1 MPELTKKLIVS
12 RSGEFCLESVFS
24 LRLSKENIRLTSA
37 LERCVNLKTLDL
49 SQNGLRDLLV
59 DYKRIDSMAKLKFL
73 DLKQNRLKNLGNLI
87 ANVRELEILQTRA
100 PQLKQLYLEN
110 SSANL
115 RNPLCRTKHY
125 SELIVKM
132 LPGLTVLNGMRLNY
146 EYSLYNLGKSIEK
159 AFCKNE
165 EEEKGDDDSRTS
177 PASRTEAKYPHLEQ
191 FRSRMHCAHCGCSGV
206 ELCPELEAGLDE
218 DVDKLESSLTHYDAG
233 VDTADDGHHHLCDGS
248 DFWEWWL

>member
-73 DLKQNRLKNLGNLI
+73 DLKQNRLKNLDSLPTCERLEILHLEGNLI

-165 EEEKGDDDSRTS
+165 EEEKGDDDSRMS
-177 PASRTEAKYPHLEQ
+177 PASR
-191 FRSRMHCAHCGCSGV
+191 SSGV

-218 DVDKLESSLTHYDAG
+218 DVDKLESLLASCKKL
-233 VDTADDGHHHLCDGS
+233 VKQQ
-248 DFWEWWL
+248 